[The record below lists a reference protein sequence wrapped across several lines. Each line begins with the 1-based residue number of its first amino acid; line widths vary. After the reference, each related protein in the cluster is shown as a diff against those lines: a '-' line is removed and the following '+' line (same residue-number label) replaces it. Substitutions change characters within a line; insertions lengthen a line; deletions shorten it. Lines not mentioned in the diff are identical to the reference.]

1 MNIYIQRRIMVAMA
15 LVLTLTSAFV
25 TVKAVANA
33 LSNPTFK
40 CQSAQVVRGD
50 STMWNIADTY
60 CSGNITDA
68 AMYIMRDNN
77 IKSEDLMSLPHSI
90 TIVIKGGN

>member
-77 IKSEDLMSLPHSI
+77 IESEDLMSLPHSI
-90 TIVIKGGN
+90 TITVTSSN